1 MGSDNHH
8 WVPKLLLK
16 SFADSDG
23 RLYCLD
29 IHSDEV
35 TKPPPRLAASEP
47 GFNDF
52 LIIVAS
58 FTGAWIETFDQ
69 PTWIDG
75 DKGIPGQI
83 YIGFSGSGAQVR
95 K

>member
-1 MGSDNHH
+1 MGNDNHH

-16 SFADSDG
+16 NFADTDG
-23 RLYCLD
+23 RVYCLD

-52 LIIVAS
+52 SIDGRAVS
-58 FTGAWIETFDQ
+58 FEDRLELIETKTA
-69 PTWIDG
+69 PILKRIVSRRSLAG
-75 DKGIPGQI
+75 L
-83 YIGFSGSGAQVR
+83 SLR
-95 K
+95 